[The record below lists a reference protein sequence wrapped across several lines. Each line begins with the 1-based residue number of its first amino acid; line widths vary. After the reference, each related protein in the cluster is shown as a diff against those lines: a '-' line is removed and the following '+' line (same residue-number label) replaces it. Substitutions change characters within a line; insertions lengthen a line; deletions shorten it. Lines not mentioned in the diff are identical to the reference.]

1 MRLKKN
7 DTVIVTGGKDKGKSG
22 KILQVFPKE
31 NRVLVEGV
39 NKYVKHVKK
48 QGQRS
53 GEKVLRE
60 RPLPVGNVAIL
71 NPDTKKADRIGY
83 IVDETGN
90 KIRVYKKTGKALTA

>member
-1 MRLKKN
+1 M
-7 DTVIVTGGKDKGKSG
+7 
-22 KILQVFPKE
+22 
-31 NRVLVEGV
+31 
-39 NKYVKHVKK
+39 KK

-83 IVDETGN
+83 IVDKTGN